1 MSKFVKKDQ
10 VFLNNP
16 ATTRDEVLKFVSE
29 QAVDLGIADDAD
41 CVLSAILEREAEG
54 ATGLKD
60 GFAIPHAQA
69 DCIRDNAVVVVKTAQ
84 PIEWETMDKKPVTCA
99 IALLC
104 PEGEAGKGHLR
115 LLSQLTTLL
124 MRPKFCETVMSATD
138 AEHIASAINEGLD
151 GK

>member
-10 VFLNNP
+10 IFLDNP
-16 ATTRDEVLKFVSE
+16 VKTRDELLRFVAE
-29 QAVDLGIADDAD
+29 QAVELGVADDAD
-41 CVLSAILEREAEG
+41 CVLSAILDRESEG

-69 DCIRDNAVVVVKTAQ
+69 DCIKESAVIVVKPSE

-104 PEGEAGKGHLR
+104 PAGEAGKGHLK
-115 LLSQLTTLL
+115 LLSQLTVLL
-124 MRPKFCETVMSATD
+124 MNPKFCETVQSADD
-138 AEHIASAINEGLD
+138 AEHIADAINDGLD
-151 GK
+151 K